1 MGFMVA
7 PKRKAEAQER
17 FHAFMQTTKCELQTA
32 LPFAMDPV
40 VYDFQIN
47 EKGTF
52 ADRLTGSESLM
63 PRGYYAL
70 VAPQLIRIDR
80 RNLSTLRRAEL
91 DKFAAACRTR
101 PELSGMV
108 QELFEHLLPRGHGE
122 SAGTRSLDE
131 LLSENGFDRELHE

>member
-17 FHAFMQTTKCELQTA
+17 LHAFMQTTKCELQTA

-52 ADRLTGSESLM
+52 ADRLTGSDSLM

-80 RNLSTLRRAEL
+80 RNLSNLRRAEL

-108 QELFEHLLPRGHGE
+108 QELFDQLLPRSQAETSGVQ
-122 SAGTRSLDE
+122 SLDE
-131 LLSENGFDRELHE
+131 LLTARNSVVWG